1 MRSIV
6 SLEPS
11 MVARCLTMVS
21 LSTITLF
28 SSAVLACND
37 HASGKEAK
45 KATAVKESA
54 WVAGEVRDV
63 DLDEGTITLAHDR
76 IDALRMK
83 RMSSMLIKAEN
94 ANIIVGTRP
103 GDKVRFR
110 VRLVNSQPV
119 LTQLTATN

>member
-1 MRSIV
+1 MTS
-6 SLEPS
+6 
-11 MVARCLTMVS
+11 
-21 LSTITLF
+21 F
-28 SSAVLACND
+28 SSAALACNE
-37 HASGKEAK
+37 HAPGKEPK
-45 KATAVKESA
+45 KASATRETA
-54 WVAGEVRDV
+54 WVAGVVHDV

-83 RMSSMLIKAEN
+83 RMSSMLVKAEN
-94 ANIIVGTRP
+94 ASIIEGTKP